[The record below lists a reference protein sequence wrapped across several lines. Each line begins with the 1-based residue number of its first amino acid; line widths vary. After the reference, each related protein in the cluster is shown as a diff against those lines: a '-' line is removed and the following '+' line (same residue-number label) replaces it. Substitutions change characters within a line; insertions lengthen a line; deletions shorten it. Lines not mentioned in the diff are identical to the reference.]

1 MPSEHG
7 TSCFCL
13 ACTSATE
20 RIESDEALVEE
31 FDRLAVS
38 SSIDQRATMIVMI
51 LRSGDGYTRGRGVFV
66 FSVASVRDC
75 SMVQLTYRVKP
86 LVV

>member
-20 RIESDEALVEE
+20 RVESDEALVEE
-31 FDRLAVS
+31 FDQLNVS
-38 SSIDQRATMIVMI
+38 SFIDQRAIKIVMI
-51 LRSGDGYTRGRGVFV
+51 SRSGDGYTRGRGVFV
-66 FSVASVRDC
+66 FSVGVRDC
-75 SMVQLTYRVKP
+75 SMVQLTYRVKL